1 VRHVLGILGV
11 LAASVLLLVSAMM
24 NYQFG
29 YTLGRTPTDSHIYGM
44 ASAAADCF
52 KALAPFFFFAAI
64 RNRVWSQA
72 LAAALVWVVVT
83 GYAFTSALGHAA
95 LNRFSTMGERV
106 VTGAN
111 YQDQRAEMKRVEDQL
126 KWIPPHRP
134 PSTVEAELNVLKAQ
148 RAWMTSRECTDP
160 TIKSSREFCQQY
172 FKLEA
177 EHASGQE
184 AEKLRAKMAQLGAK
198 IGSVKV
204 TGAAVMG
211 EADPQAGV
219 IARLTGL
226 EIGTVQ
232 TSLMLFV
239 ALLIEIGSGF
249 GMYVAFAYWRPHQ
262 SMHGGSRPAGRT
274 AELQPARKEETPSE
288 SREAVA
294 AGGREDAPAT
304 DKADPIWTSEPAASG
319 QGGDAAPSGPP
330 PARPFGDNDNKTGD
344 TKTGR
349 KWIMPE
355 NDVELFY
362 KQGVLLAE
370 GGSIVSQDLYD
381 GYKLWAKGKEKRP
394 LNHSRFSED
403 FEKLGYKTVQIGG
416 RQRYVGITLAADL
429 QAEIEKKASFRRRKS
444 QQAQDAA
451 AERPAVDEQAAAA
464 GRLRA
469 AAGEMREALEKSDPA
484 TADKGAKAA

>member
-1 VRHVLGILGV
+1 MRHVLGILGV
-11 LAASVLLLVSAMM
+11 LAASVLLIVSAMM

-29 YTLGRTPTDSHIYGM
+29 YSLGRTPTDSHIYGM

-95 LNRFSTMGERV
+95 LNRFATSGERV
-106 VTGAN
+106 VAGTN
-111 YQDQRAEMKRVEDQL
+111 YKDLRAERERIDDQL

-148 RAWMTSRECTDP
+148 RAWMTSKECTDP
-160 TIKSSREFCQQY
+160 TIKASREFCQQY
-172 FKLEA
+172 FKLAA

-184 AEKLRAKMAQLGAK
+184 TEKLKAKWAQLGAQA
-198 IGSVKV
+198 SKV
-204 TGAAVMG
+204 TGAAVLG

-219 IARLTGL
+219 ISRLTGL
-226 EIGTVQ
+226 EIATVQ
-232 TSLMLFV
+232 TTLMLFV

-262 SMHGGSRPAGRT
+262 NMHGGSRPASKP
-274 AELQPARKEETPSE
+274 AEVQPARREAEPQAADKDETPPT
-288 SREAVA
+288 
-294 AGGREDAPAT
+294 GRT
-304 DKADPIWTSEPAASG
+304 DPIWSSDPAARAAD
-319 QGGDAAPSGPP
+319 GDAAASGPP
-330 PARPFGDNDNKTGD
+330 PARPFGDNDNKNGD
-344 TKTGR
+344 SKHGP

-362 KQGVLLAE
+362 KQGVVLAE
-370 GGSIVSQDLYD
+370 KDTIVSQDLYD
-381 GYKLWAKGKEKRP
+381 GYKLWAKTRDKRP

-403 FEKLGYKTVQIGG
+403 FEKLGYKTVQIAG

-429 QAEIEKKASFRRRKS
+429 VAELEKKASFRKRKS

-451 AERPAVDEQAAAA
+451 VEQPRPVVDETAAAA
-464 GRLRA
+464 GKLRA
-469 AAGEMREALEKSDPA
+469 AAGEMQAALDKSGPA
-484 TADKGAKAA
+484 DDKAKAA

>member
-1 VRHVLGILGV
+1 MRHVLGILGV
-11 LAASVLLLVSAMM
+11 LAALVLLLVSAMM

-95 LNRFSTMGERV
+95 LNRFSTSGERV
-106 VTGAN
+106 VAGAN
-111 YQDQRAEMKRVEDQL
+111 YQDLRADMKRAEDQL

-134 PSTVEAELNVLKAQ
+134 KSTVEAELNVLKAQ
-148 RAWMTSRECTDP
+148 RSWMTSNECTDA

-172 FKLEA
+172 FKLAA

-184 AEKLRAKMAQLGAK
+184 AEKLQAKIAQIGAK
-198 IGSVKV
+198 IQGARV

-226 EIGTVQ
+226 DLSTVQ
-232 TSLMLFV
+232 TGLMLFV

-262 SMHGGSRPAGRT
+262 SLHGEHKPASRTGEIQPARREEDT
-274 AELQPARKEETPSE
+274 QPARKEETQPT
-288 SREAVA
+288 
-294 AGGREDAPAT
+294 GR
-304 DKADPIWTSEPAASG
+304 ADPIWSSDPAAATA
-319 QGGDAAPSGPP
+319 GDGAAASGPP
-330 PARPFGDNDNKTGD
+330 PARPFGDNDNGSKSAS
-344 TKTGR
+344 

-362 KQGVLLAE
+362 KQGVVLAE
-370 GGSIVSQDLYD
+370 RDTIVSQDLYD
-381 GYKLWAKGKEKRP
+381 GYKLWARTKDKRP

-403 FEKLGYKTVQIGG
+403 FEKLGYKTVQIAG
-416 RQRYVGITLAADL
+416 RQRYIGITLAPDL
-429 QAEIEKKASFRRRKS
+429 LAELEKKASFRKRKS
-444 QQAQDAA
+444 QQAHDPAGEQA
-451 AERPAVDEQAAAA
+451 RPAVDEAAAA
-464 GRLRA
+464 AEKLRV
-469 AAGEMREALEKSDPA
+469 AAGEMRAALDQPGTA
-484 TADKGAKAA
+484 TDKAKAA

>member
-1 VRHVLGILGV
+1 VRHILGILGV

-29 YTLGRTPTDSHIYGM
+29 YSLGRTPTDSHIYGM

-95 LNRFSTMGERV
+95 LNRFATSGERV
-106 VTGAN
+106 VAGAN
-111 YQDQRAEMKRVEDQL
+111 YKDLRAERERAEDQL

-134 PSTVEAELNVLKAQ
+134 PATVEAELNVLKAQ
-148 RAWMTSRECTDP
+148 RAWMTSRECTDA
-160 TIKSSREFCQQY
+160 TIKASREFCQQY
-172 FKLEA
+172 FKLSA

-184 AEKLRAKMAQLGAK
+184 TEKLRAKIAQLGAQ
-198 IGSVKV
+198 SAKV

-219 IARLTGL
+219 ISRLTGV

-232 TSLMLFV
+232 TGLMLFV

-249 GMYVAFAYWRPHQ
+249 GMYVAFAYWRPNQ
-262 SMHGGSRPAGRT
+262 SLHGGEHKPASRSAEVQPARREEE
-274 AELQPARKEETPSE
+274 AQPARKEE
-288 SREAVA
+288 EAQPT
-294 AGGREDAPAT
+294 G
-304 DKADPIWTSEPAASG
+304 KADPIWSSDPAASTA
-319 QGGDAAPSGPP
+319 GGETDASGPP
-330 PARPFGDNDNKTGD
+330 PARPFGDNDNSNKTAP
-344 TKTGR
+344 

-362 KQGVLLAE
+362 KQGVLLADE
-370 GGSIVSQDLYD
+370 GTIVSQDLYD
-381 GYKLWAKGKEKRP
+381 GYKLWAKAKEKRP

-403 FEKLGYKTVQIGG
+403 FEKLGYKTVQIAG
-416 RQRYVGITLAADL
+416 RQRYVGITLTEEL
-429 QAEIEKKASFRRRKS
+429 QAELEKKASFRRRKAQQP
-444 QQAQDAA
+444 QQAAVEQRTGTDGTTAAVDQLQDAA
-451 AERPAVDEQAAAA
+451 DQMRAAVDQPGGAPDKA
-464 GRLRA
+464 RA
-469 AAGEMREALEKSDPA
+469 A
-484 TADKGAKAA
+484 

>member
-1 VRHVLGILGV
+1 M
-11 LAASVLLLVSAMM
+11 AASVLLLVSAMM

-95 LNRFSTMGERV
+95 LNRFSTSGERV
-106 VTGAN
+106 VAGAN
-111 YQDQRAEMKRVEDQL
+111 YQDLRADMKRAEDQL

-148 RAWMTSRECTDP
+148 RAWMTSKECTDP

-172 FKLEA
+172 FKLSA
-177 EHASGQE
+177 EHASGVE
-184 AEKLRAKMAQLGAK
+184 AEKHRAKLAQLGAQIHGTK
-198 IGSVKV
+198 L

-219 IARLTGL
+219 IARLIGVD
-226 EIGTVQ
+226 IGTVQ
-232 TSLMLFV
+232 TGLMLFV

-249 GMYVAFAYWRPHQ
+249 GMYVAFAYWRPNQ
-262 SMHGGSRPAGRT
+262 SMHGGPRPASKPAGV
-274 AELQPARKEETPSE
+274 QPVRKEETPPE
-288 SREAVA
+288 PKEA
-294 AGGREDAPAT
+294 APAAAKGDT
-304 DKADPIWTSEPAASG
+304 PAADKTDPIWTSEPSAASG
-319 QGGDAAPSGPP
+319 ADGDAAASGPP
-330 PARPFGDNDNKTGD
+330 PARPFGDNDNKTESN
-344 TKTGR
+344 KTGA

-362 KQGVLLAE
+362 KQGVQLAE

-381 GYKLWAKGKEKRP
+381 GYKLWAKGKEKRS
-394 LNHSRFSED
+394 LNHSRFSDE
-403 FEKLGYKTVQIGG
+403 FERLGYKTVQIGG

-429 QAEIEKKASFRRRKS
+429 QGEIEKRKTSFRKRKS
-444 QQAQDAA
+444 QQAQDTSV
-451 AERPAVDEQAAAA
+451 ERPAVDEAAA
-464 GRLRA
+464 GAERLRA
-469 AAGEMREALEKSDPA
+469 AAGEMRDAVNKSEAAPGK
-484 TADKGAKAA
+484 AKAA

>member
-1 VRHVLGILGV
+1 VRHILGILGV

-95 LNRFSTMGERV
+95 LNRFSTSGERV
-106 VTGAN
+106 VAGAN
-111 YQDQRAEMKRVEDQL
+111 YQDLRADMKRAEDQL

-134 PSTVEAELNVLKAQ
+134 KSTVEAELNVLKAQ
-148 RAWMTSRECTDP
+148 RAWMTSNECTDA

-172 FKLEA
+172 FKLAA

-184 AEKLRAKMAQLGAK
+184 AEKLQAKIAQIGAK
-198 IGSVKV
+198 IQGTKV

-219 IARLTGL
+219 ISRLTGL

-232 TSLMLFV
+232 TGLMLFV

-249 GMYVAFAYWRPHQ
+249 GMYVAFAYWRPNQ
-262 SMHGGSRPAGRT
+262 SLHGGEHKPASR
-274 AELQPARKEETPSE
+274 
-288 SREAVA
+288 A
-294 AGGREDAPAT
+294 AGG
-304 DKADPIWTSEPAASG
+304 
-319 QGGDAAPSGPP
+319 GGTAC
-330 PARPFGDNDNKTGD
+330 
-344 TKTGR
+344 
-349 KWIMPE
+349 
-355 NDVELFY
+355 
-362 KQGVLLAE
+362 AE
-370 GGSIVSQDLYD
+370 GGGDGGHRQGRPDLV
-381 GYKLWAKGKEKRP
+381 ERP
-394 LNHSRFSED
+394 GRKHGRRR
-403 FEKLGYKTVQIGG
+403 GG
-416 RQRYVGITLAADL
+416 RVRTSAGTAVRRQR
-429 QAEIEKKASFRRRKS
+429 
-444 QQAQDAA
+444 QQKLEGANDHD
-451 AERPAVDEQAAAA
+451 AERRSAILP
-464 GRLRA
+464 RLR
-469 AAGEMREALEKSDPA
+469 
-484 TADKGAKAA
+484 

>member
-1 VRHVLGILGV
+1 MRHVLGVMGV
-11 LAASVLLLVSAMM
+11 IAASVLLVVSAMM

-29 YTLGRTPTDSHIYGM
+29 YSLGKTATDSHIYGM

-95 LNRFSTMGERV
+95 LNRFTTSGERV
-106 VTGAN
+106 AASAN
-111 YQDQRAEMKRVEDQL
+111 YKDTRAELKRAEDQL

-148 RAWMTSRECTDP
+148 RAWMTTRECTDA
-160 TIKSSREFCQQY
+160 TVKASREFCQQY
-172 FKLEA
+172 FKLAA

-184 AEKLRAKMAQLGAK
+184 TEKYRAKIAQLSAQAAR
-198 IGSVKV
+198 V
-204 TGAAVMG
+204 TGAAVLG

-219 IARLTGL
+219 ISRMTGI

-232 TSLMLFV
+232 TGLMLFV

-262 SMHGGSRPAGRT
+262 NMHGGSRPASMV
-274 AELQPARKEETPSE
+274 AEVQPARREEETGKTDPVWS
-288 SREAVA
+288 S
-294 AGGREDAPAT
+294 DA
-304 DKADPIWTSEPAASG
+304 SASPG
-319 QGGDAAPSGPP
+319 SDDASASGPP
-330 PARPFGDNDNKTGD
+330 PARPFGDNDNRTAQ
-344 TKTGR
+344 

-362 KQGVLLAE
+362 KQGVVLAE
-370 GGSIVSQDLYD
+370 SNSIVSQDLYD
-381 GYKLWAKGKEKRP
+381 GYKLWAKAKDKRP

-403 FEKLGYKTVQIGG
+403 FEKLGYKTVQIAG
-416 RQRYVGITLAADL
+416 RQRYVGIMLAADL
-429 QAEIEKKASFRRRKS
+429 QAELEKKASFRRRKS
-444 QQAQDAA
+444 QQTQDAA
-451 AERPAVDEQAAAA
+451 VEPTRPTVDEAVAAE
-464 GRLRA
+464 RLRA
-469 AAGEMREALEKSDPA
+469 AADEMRSALENRPDAASD
-484 TADKGAKAA
+484 KAKAA

>member
-1 VRHVLGILGV
+1 MRHVLGVMGV
-11 LAASVLLLVSAMM
+11 IAASVLLVVSAMM

-29 YTLGRTPTDSHIYGM
+29 YSLGKTATDSHIYGM

-95 LNRFSTMGERV
+95 LNRFTTSGERV
-106 VTGAN
+106 AASTN
-111 YQDQRAEMKRVEDQL
+111 YKDTRAELKRAEDQL

-148 RAWMTSRECTDP
+148 RPWMTTRECTDA
-160 TIKSSREFCQQY
+160 TAKASREFCQQY
-172 FKLEA
+172 FKLAA

-184 AEKLRAKMAQLGAK
+184 TEKYRAKIAQLSAQAAR
-198 IGSVKV
+198 V

-219 IARLTGL
+219 ISRMTGL

-232 TSLMLFV
+232 TGLMLFV

-262 SMHGGSRPAGRT
+262 SMHGGS
-274 AELQPARKEETPSE
+274 QPTTKTVEVQPVRRDEETPPT
-288 SREAVA
+288 
-294 AGGREDAPAT
+294 G
-304 DKADPIWTSEPAASG
+304 KADPIWSSDASASPPS
-319 QGGDAAPSGPP
+319 GDASASGPP
-330 PARPFGDNDNKTGD
+330 PARPFGDNDNKHGP
-344 TKTGR
+344 

-362 KQGVLLAE
+362 KQGVVLAE
-370 GGSIVSQDLYD
+370 SNSIVSQDLYD
-381 GYKLWAKGKEKRP
+381 GYKLWAKAKDKRP

-403 FEKLGYKTVQIGG
+403 FEKLGYKTVQIAG

-429 QAEIEKKASFRRRKS
+429 LAELEKKASFRRRKS
-444 QQAQDAA
+444 QQAQGTAV
-451 AERPAVDEQAAAA
+451 EQPRPAVDEAAAA
-464 GRLRA
+464 DRLRA
-469 AAGEMREALEKSDPA
+469 AAGEMRVALENQPETTSD
-484 TADKGAKAA
+484 KAKAA

>member
-1 VRHVLGILGV
+1 MRHVLGIAGV
-11 LAASVLLLVSAMM
+11 LAASVLLVVSAMM

-29 YTLGRTPTDSHIYGM
+29 YSLGKTPTDSHIYGM

-72 LAAALVWVVVT
+72 LAAVLVWVVVT

-95 LNRFSTMGERV
+95 LNRFTTSGERV
-106 VTGAN
+106 VASASYKDT
-111 YQDQRAEMKRVEDQL
+111 RAELKRAEDQL

-148 RAWMTSRECTDP
+148 RSWLTSKECTDA
-160 TIKSSREFCQQY
+160 TIRSSREFCQQY
-172 FKLEA
+172 FKLAA

-184 AEKLRAKMAQLGAK
+184 AEKYRARIGQLSAQA
-198 IGSVKV
+198 SRV

-262 SMHGGSRPAGRT
+262 NMHGGSRPAST
-274 AELQPARKEETPSE
+274 AAEVQAVRREEE
-288 SREAVA
+288 
-294 AGGREDAPAT
+294 APAT
-304 DKADPIWTSEPAASG
+304 DKADPVWSSDPSAGTTD
-319 QGGDAAPSGPP
+319 GDAAASGPP
-330 PARPFGDNDNKTGD
+330 PARPFGDNDNRTSSQ
-344 TKTGR
+344 

-362 KQGVLLAE
+362 KQGVVLAE
-370 GGSIVSQDLYD
+370 GNSIVSQDLYD
-381 GYKLWAKGKEKRP
+381 GYKLWTKSKDKRP

-403 FEKLGYKTVQIGG
+403 FEKLGYKTVQIAG
-416 RQRYVGITLAADL
+416 RQRYVGIVLAADL
-429 QAEIEKKASFRRRKS
+429 QAELEKKASFRRRKS

-451 AERPAVDEQAAAA
+451 VEQTRPAVDEAAAA
-464 GRLRA
+464 ADRLRA
-469 AAGEMREALEKSDPA
+469 AAGEMRAALDQSGVA
-484 TADKGAKAA
+484 AADKSAKAA